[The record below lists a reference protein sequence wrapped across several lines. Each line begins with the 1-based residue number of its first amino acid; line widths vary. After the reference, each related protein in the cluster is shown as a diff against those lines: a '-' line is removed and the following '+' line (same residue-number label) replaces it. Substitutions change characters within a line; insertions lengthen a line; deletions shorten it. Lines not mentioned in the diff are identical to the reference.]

1 MTIRI
6 LFLYSFILLAGCA
19 SVVSPDGG
27 KKDEKPPV
35 ITKTIPDSAALNFNG
50 KEIIFE
56 FDEYFTLN
64 NAQQDWVISPSP
76 EKFPEIKKNQQSTKN
91 QAIRQFKTQYY
102 LHI

>member
-76 EKFPEIKKNQQSTKN
+76 EKFPEIKKTNNQ
-91 QAIRQFKTQYY
+91 
-102 LHI
+102 